1 MKTLSFISIVGSE
14 AQIPE
19 HQQHITQSTKTLNWK
34 VLKMHGRHMA
44 SWLLLGAGIS
54 YLFHLGTQVVEGKA
68 GEAISWTAG
77 FLLVFLLLYIWKG
90 HQGVQRFR
98 KAKIYWLQSDAAG
111 KEMPYTPTERRAT
124 I

>member
-1 MKTLSFISIVGSE
+1 METLSFISIVGSE
-14 AQIPE
+14 VQIPG
-19 HQQHITQSTKTLNWK
+19 HQQHITQSTKVLNRK

-44 SWLLLGAGIS
+44 SWLLLVAGIS
-54 YLFHLGTQVVEGKA
+54 YLFYLGTQVVEGVA

-98 KAKIYWLQSDAAG
+98 KAKFFWLQSDAG
-111 KEMPYTPTERRAT
+111 GTG
-124 I
+124 